1 MPVTAKGNDMNFED
15 TPPDEKFFAGFDKQV
30 LKVRTVRA
38 RDAEIEDLKAL
49 LLWALWHHQGASS
62 PVGQP
67 IRRALGIGPHDA
79 LTVGQVHAGSD
90 VVARVMRHNAEVSGP
105 STRPPGYRAGNNLG
119 EK

>member
-1 MPVTAKGNDMNFED
+1 MPVTAKENDMNFED

-90 VVARVMRHNAEVSGP
+90 VVARVMRHNLTAK
-105 STRPPGYRAGNNLG
+105 RAA
-119 EK
+119 